1 MAKNKTVINIHAR
14 NYIAAVFEKR
24 LREEGFTCPD
34 DKLLCWYRVQGNQI
48 LNSII
53 FFSPWSNLPLML
65 YMGYGIHPLF
75 AEPIFT
81 NSVHFTKR
89 PSCDDCFLEQP
100 IIENVPINSMGYSI
114 YSPEIW
120 VDAPGHPGK
129 GIYTLDEII
138 LPKMAQIHSVEDAYA
153 FHKKRRQD
161 IWGSGS
167 RFYKPEFPLGVISKC
182 FIDMALYTD
191 DKEVYPYCET
201 EVNKFAPWYRKKSL
215 QNPNKKELAK
225 QADEWESLLTA
236 FTDSGRKAYLDHLCM
251 FKEKNIQYLK
261 RKLGV
266 TIPK

>member
-34 DKLLCWYRVQGNQI
+34 DKLLCWYRAQGNQI

-53 FFSPWSNLPLML
+53 FFSPWSNLPLM
-65 YMGYGIHPLF
+65 MDIGYGIHPLF
-75 AEPIFT
+75 SEPVFT

-89 PSCDDCFLEQP
+89 PSCDDRFVAQP

-138 LPKMAQIHSVEDAYA
+138 LPKMEQVHSVEEAYA

-161 IWGSGS
+161 SWD
-167 RFYKPEFPLGVISKC
+167 RPFYDPQNPLGPMAKC
-182 FIDMALYTD
+182 FIDMVLYSGD
-191 DKEVYPYCET
+191 SELYPYLIT
-201 EVNKFAPWYRKKSL
+201 VVNREAVWYRQQAV

-225 QADEWESLLTA
+225 QADEWEFLLTA
-236 FTDSGRKAYLDHLCM
+236 FTDEGRKEYLEHLSVC
-251 FKEKNIQYLK
+251 KEKNIQYLK
-261 RKLGV
+261 KKLGV
-266 TIPK
+266 AIPG

>member
-14 NYIAAVFEKR
+14 NYIAAVFERR

-34 DKLLCWYRVQGNQI
+34 DKLLCWYRVQGDQI

-65 YMGYGIHPLF
+65 YTGYGIHPLF
-75 AEPIFT
+75 SEPVFT
-81 NSVHFTKR
+81 NTVHFTKR
-89 PSCDDCFLEQP
+89 PLYDERFEEQP
-100 IIENVPINSMGYSI
+100 IIENVPIDNMRYSM

-138 LPKMAQIHSVEDAYA
+138 LPKMAQVHSVEEAYA
-153 FHKKRRQD
+153 FHKKCRQD
-161 IWGSGS
+161 SHVPP
-167 RFYKPEFPLGVISKC
+167 FYDPQNPLGPISKC

-191 DKEVYPYCET
+191 DQEVYPYCKEKA
-201 EVNKFAPWYRKKSL
+201 NKSALWYREKSL

-225 QADEWESLLTA
+225 QADEWELLLTA
-236 FTDSGRKAYLDHLCM
+236 FTDEGRKAYLEHLRSCE
-251 FKEKNIQYLK
+251 EKNIAHLK
-261 RKLGV
+261 KKFGLDVRK
-266 TIPK
+266 